1 MQTMSEFQLQQT
13 EETKPSFLGQLRKW
27 EQSLDFK
34 DIKEFTIFV
43 CWMGVGCVM
52 MVMWFTGARVCLDFT
67 SK

>member
-1 MQTMSEFQLQQT
+1 MSEFQLQQT

-43 CWMGVGCVM
+43 YVGWAWGV
-52 MVMWFTGARVCLDFT
+52 
-67 SK
+67 